1 MPGSNHSSQPV
12 QGAQGWSDTA
22 QVLMVTRILASREV
36 PMARV
41 LMVGASGSTGA
52 ICLAPVILSNAGVL
66 RNRRATVAGTEA
78 HTIEVAG
85 ATYTGPGV
93 MVDENIVTANL
104 PGSSPTMGSA
114 STTPAGQR
122 HPWLRRPSVLFP
134 ETNPA

>member
-1 MPGSNHSSQPV
+1 
-12 QGAQGWSDTA
+12 
-22 QVLMVTRILASREV
+22 MVV
-36 PMARV
+36 
-41 LMVGASGSTGA
+41 ASGSTGA